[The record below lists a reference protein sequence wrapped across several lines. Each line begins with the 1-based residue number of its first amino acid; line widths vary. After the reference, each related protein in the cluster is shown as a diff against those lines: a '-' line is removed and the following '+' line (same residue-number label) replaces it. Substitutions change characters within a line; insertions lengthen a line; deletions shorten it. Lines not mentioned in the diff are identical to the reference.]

1 MDYDKLFWSGVI
13 IYILTTALYIVG
25 RAGDVGLL
33 YILSVFA
40 AVAMFVGSKIGRSFL
55 GLA

>member
-1 MDYDKLFWSGVI
+1 MDYDKLFWSAVI
-13 IYILTTALYIVG
+13 TYMVTTALYILG

-33 YILSVFA
+33 YILSVVA
-40 AVAMFVGSKIGRSFL
+40 VVAMFVGSKIGRSFL